1 VANYFDRRDLAFEEP
16 EDRIL
21 WKHLERF
28 GDADIAG
35 IVAPRALVIDRGGP
49 DVLGEY
55 QRARAYFEQAN
66 AAAAIRFSG
75 ERDQQNGPTTAAI
88 ELFDEILHPTSMA
101 HFRSSEPGR
110 SAAFLRHCQRPVPQ
124 WQARYPQSRDGGI
137 RRTRELWRPDTSS
150 AGNYRSWIKPFY
162 AILLDTVGHYPA
174 LPTLSR
180 RGA

>member
-75 ERDQQNGPTTAAI
+75 ERDQQNGPPRRPSNYLTRSCI
-88 ELFDEILHPTSMA
+88 PTSNG
-101 HFRSSEPGR
+101 HFRSSDARR
-110 SAAFLRHCQRPVPQ
+110 SAAFLRIANAQFSQ
-124 WQARYPQSRDGGI
+124 WQARYRNLAMEAYAE
-137 RRTRELWRPDTSS
+137 REKLWRPDTSS

-174 LPTLSR
+174 PSTLSR